1 MATDKARL
9 KEITDII
16 KIHCNI
22 AFDDNYYKTTKGL
35 INKLKKNKE
44 FSMDSGKVEGWISG
58 LLYVVGEDSNLFD
71 TGNWM
76 RDKIYLSKTDLAN
89 GVGVSVSTMRSR
101 ANQIREA
108 LPENAKF
115 IAEIKDDVEYD
126 DAHDLYKDDKFDN
139 MKEIFDRWT
148 DKIRKQEEYQL
159 YMKKARKANS
169 YEDALNYVEL
179 ALNSAKEQI
188 GEEFDTLKG
197 QLWMEEKARPYMMI
211 KEELAYIYTLAED
224 YEKAIKVYEEMLELN
239 SDDNQ
244 GVRYML
250 LSLLIQEKEFDK
262 ADKLIEKYKDD
273 ESTSMLYTKSLYYFV
288 KKEEA
293 SAKLFLNEAFE
304 KNIYVP
310 LYLLGMK
317 QVESHLPEEF
327 ISGSEEEAMCYFDEN
342 VDAWISD
349 TDSLYWLIDEYFDYL
364 NKKSIKVGYS
374 KENAKKIVTQALDMM
389 E

>member
-115 IAEIKDDVEYD
+115 IADIKDDVEYD

-159 YMKKARKANS
+159 YMKKARKSNS
-169 YEDALNYVEL
+169 YEDALNYVDL
-179 ALNSAKEQI
+179 ALNCAKEQI

-224 YEKAIKVYEEMLELN
+224 YKKAIKVYEEMLELN

-317 QVESHLPEEF
+317 QVESYLPEEF
-327 ISGSEEEAMCYFDEN
+327 ISGSEEEAMCYFEEN

>member
-115 IAEIKDDVEYD
+115 IADIKDDVEYD

-211 KEELAYIYTLAED
+211 KEELAYIYTWAED
-224 YEKAIKVYEEMLELN
+224 YKKAIKVYEEMLELN